1 MKMIID
7 SPGEQVDLELVA
19 LAVNLA
25 LNNKCAVQMI
35 EFNKKKGL
43 KFLIKRAFKLKDPL
57 VMKLVRNISQH
68 DEVKKYF
75 CVILFTFK
83 LTVPKLNIIINK
95 NNVVLKGICWAIGRN
110 CAQRAK

>member
-1 MKMIID
+1 MKMIIE
-7 SPGEQVDLELVA
+7 SPGEQVDLELIA

-75 CVILFTFK
+75 CVIL
-83 LTVPKLNIIINK
+83 II
-95 NNVVLKGICWAIGRN
+95 L
-110 CAQRAK
+110 